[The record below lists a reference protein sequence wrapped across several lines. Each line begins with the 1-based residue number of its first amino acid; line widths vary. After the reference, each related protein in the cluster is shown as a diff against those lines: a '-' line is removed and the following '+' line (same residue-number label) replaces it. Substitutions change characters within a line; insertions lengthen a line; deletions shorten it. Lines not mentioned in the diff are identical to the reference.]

1 MWQIGIDVLPEY
13 RGRGIGKGGKVDEK
27 ELIYREKTAQMKETA
42 KLREEIRKN
51 HKLRFLFFELTL
63 RCNENCIHCG
73 SRCGDVP
80 GEELPTE
87 VFIGLLDKVA
97 KDFAGSLPMLNI
109 TGGEPLLRK
118 DFFEIVNH
126 AKQLGFSWGMTSN
139 GTLISKDV
147 ARKLKEAGMVT
158 VSVSLDGTKKYH
170 DWFRRSR
177 GAFEKTVEGLRN
189 LMEQGFLEVQA
200 TTVVTPKNIGQLD
213 ELFQVLCEIDVD
225 SWRLVGMEPI
235 GRALDNPELLLNKD
249 EQLRLLQYIR
259 DKREEGYPVTYPC
272 CHWLGYDYEREV
284 RDWYFLCDT
293 GMRTASIMANG
304 DIGACLDI
312 ERRPETIQGN
322 VLKDDFTEVW
332 KNRFQIFRTPLST
345 RSEECRNCPD
355 EQFCKGGSAHTWD
368 YTKDRQRVCFRRDW

>member
-1 MWQIGIDVLPEY
+1 MGELN
-13 RGRGIGKGGKVDEK
+13 EK

-42 KLREEIRKN
+42 LLREEIRKN

-73 SRCGDVP
+73 SRCGEAL

-87 VFIGLLDKVA
+87 VFIGILDKVA

-158 VSVSLDGTKKYH
+158 VSVSLDGTKEYH

-200 TTVVTPKNIGQLD
+200 TTVVTPKNLAQLD

-304 DIGACLDI
+304 DIGACPDI